1 MFAVGNILLGL
12 KSACIQ
18 IEFSVVLDQTLDFYS
33 LTANL
38 FCLPGVQCSNAL
50 PDLFIYFIFFR
61 EDQVNF
67 RGFMRTLAHF
77 RPIEDNEKNKNASA
91 SEPLNSRTNKLLC
104 EFCSLRH
111 LLAFQQIRWVSAS

>member
-50 PDLFIYFIFFR
+50 PYLFIYLFIYFIYFQRGPGELQGVHANLGSLQANRGQR
-61 EDQVNF
+61 EEQE
-67 RGFMRTLAHF
+67 RLSQR
-77 RPIEDNEKNKNASA
+77 AS
-91 SEPLNSRTNKLLC
+91 
-104 EFCSLRH
+104 
-111 LLAFQQIRWVSAS
+111 QQQDEQAAL